1 MLTVSFTK
9 VHVVEFQKH
18 DLPHAHIILTI
29 EMQCKITC
37 PEDVD
42 RLISA
47 EIPDQTMDL
56 LA

>member
-1 MLTVSFTK
+1 MPTVSFIEL
-9 VHVVEFQKH
+9 HVVKFQKCG
-18 DLPHAHIILTI
+18 LPHAHILLTAT
-29 EMQCKITC
+29 MKDKPAC